1 MKAIICPKYGPPD
14 ILQFKEVET
23 PTPKANEIRIRVV
36 ATTAARGDCELRGL
50 SVPVLLRAM
59 LRLAFGFRGPRQGIL
74 GQELAGEI
82 ESVGVNVRR
91 FKKGDLVFALTG
103 LHLGAYAEY
112 DCLPEQGLVAIKP
125 SNMTFEEAASVPV
138 GGLHAYHF
146 LSRGGIRT
154 GQKVLIVG
162 AGGSIGT
169 FAVQIAKSLGADVT
183 GVDATEKLEIIRS
196 IGADHVIDYTKEDF
210 TKGGEVYDVI
220 FDAVGK
226 SSFSDCIKSLKE
238 DGRYL
243 LGNPGLTQQIRA
255 RLTSATSRKK
265 VVGGAMSYKTEDMTS
280 LRELIEGGK
289 VRSVIDRRYPLE
301 EMVEAHR
308 YVDSG
313 QKKGNVVITV
323 SSAVDEKVS
332 ASRPEALGRLPVRG
346 RVLPG
351 PAKSLELFLMQGPE
365 RIGA

>member
-1 MKAIICPKYGPPD
+1 MKAIICPKYGPPEV
-14 ILQFKEVET
+14 LQFKEVET

-50 SVPVLLRAM
+50 AVPALLGVM
-59 LRLAFGFRGPRQGIL
+59 LKFAFGFRGPRRKIL

-82 ESVGVNVRR
+82 ESVGIKVKK

-103 LHLGAYAEY
+103 LHLGGYAEY
-112 DCLPEQGLVAIKP
+112 DCLSEQGLVATKP
-125 SNMTFEEAASVPV
+125 SNMTFEEAAAVPV

-146 LSRGGIRT
+146 LSRSDIRT

-169 FAVQIAKSLGADVT
+169 FAVQIAKSFGAEVT
-183 GVDATEKLEIIRS
+183 GVDTAGKLEVVRS

-226 SSFSDCIKSLKE
+226 TSFSDCIKSLKE
-238 DGRYL
+238 NGRYL
-243 LGNPGLTQQIRA
+243 LGNPRLSQQIRA
-255 RLTSATSRKK
+255 KLTSMTSNKK
-265 VVGGAMSYKTEDMTS
+265 VVGGAMSYKTEDMTR

-289 VRSVIDRRYPLE
+289 VKSVIDRRYPLE
-301 EMVEAHR
+301 QTVEAHR

-323 SSAVDEKVS
+323 SSAIDGKVS
-332 ASRPEALGRLPVRG
+332 AS
-346 RVLPG
+346 
-351 PAKSLELFLMQGPE
+351 
-365 RIGA
+365 